1 LDAERDRAG
10 GARAHRESSGEGR
23 SVDVGLF
30 GKLPSHGDFLRRRVP
45 NEFVDAWDSWLR
57 ECLPAS
63 RSALGE
69 RWLDLYLTSPAWRFI
84 CAAGTCG
91 PSPVIGLMVPSVDR
105 VGRYFP
111 LTLVAPL
118 PVEVNPIIAA
128 TASTAFFENAE
139 RLIIETLATD
149 EIDFEAFDAQVVMLG
164 EALESILP
172 PRVVLDPAASAV
184 LNDGSQ
190 LWQMPIGSTADIARI
205 FAQLLSQRLS
215 SLYEPLMLW
224 WTEGSSPVEPSCLVS
239 KGLPHP
245 SSFVALLDGQWSQSG
260 WRSVAARID
269 TGATLEM
276 RVESPAPVGFR
287 SAAASDVGLVR
298 KINEDSF
305 LERSEV
311 GIWAVADG
319 LGGHRDGE
327 VASRMVC
334 DALSELVPDTTFDR
348 TIEAARQS
356 LQSVNDY
363 LLHTGT
369 HATLADRSASTVV
382 ALLVRGANLAILWA
396 GDSRVYRWRPGK
408 LERLTRDHSA
418 DESSGLGKQET
429 SNAITRAVGV
439 QPVLVLDLLREKAR
453 AGDRFLLCSD
463 GLTRTVPESQI
474 EALMEKA
481 EIGTVVQELISA
493 TLAAGAPD
501 NVTVLIAEAFADV
514 I

>member
-1 LDAERDRAG
+1 
-10 GARAHRESSGEGR
+10 
-23 SVDVGLF
+23 
-30 GKLPSHGDFLRRRVP
+30 
-45 NEFVDAWDSWLR
+45 
-57 ECLPAS
+57 
-63 RSALGE
+63 
-69 RWLDLYLTSPAWRFI
+69 
-84 CAAGTCG
+84 
-91 PSPVIGLMVPSVDR
+91 
-105 VGRYFP
+105 
-111 LTLVAPL
+111 
-118 PVEVNPIIAA
+118 
-128 TASTAFFENAE
+128 
-139 RLIIETLATD
+139 
-149 EIDFEAFDAQVVMLG
+149 
-164 EALESILP
+164 
-172 PRVVLDPAASAV
+172 
-184 LNDGSQ
+184 
-190 LWQMPIGSTADIARI
+190 
-205 FAQLLSQRLS
+205 
-215 SLYEPLMLW
+215 
-224 WTEGSSPVEPSCLVS
+224 
-239 KGLPHP
+239 
-245 SSFVALLDGQWSQSG
+245 VALLDGQWTQSG
-260 WRSVAARID
+260 WRSVAARLD

-334 DALSELVPDTTFDR
+334 DALAELVPDTTFDR

-369 HATLADRSASTVV
+369 HSTLADRSASTVV
-382 ALLVRGANLAILWA
+382 ALLVRGANLAVLWA

-418 DESSGLGKQET
+418 DESLGLGKQET

-501 NVTVLIAEAFADV
+501 NVTVLIAEAFAD
-514 I
+514 IA